1 MIFSA
6 LTIVLAVAVSG
17 CNMVQVNEEKDRKI
31 VVAKVNGTEILKGE
45 FLDQYEQYVSYYGV
59 SEEDEEQV
67 KSVKT
72 DILDNL
78 VRQELVRQKA
88 ETAGHEVNDEIRTQ
102 AEKEF
107 EQSVKEYAKSL
118 QENAE
123 KNTDKD
129 AYKDTDYE
137 SQART
142 KMEESLKSMDMT
154 KEQYIE
160 FLAENIV
167 VQNYVDE
174 LTTDLKVEDK
184 EIEDYYNEELSFQKE
199 NPSLASYYSSVQIV
213 TEPASRRVKHILIK
227 LADED
232 TEAIDKLRQDSKD
245 DEADKLREEKLKAIK
260 TKADEVLAKVKAGE
274 DFETLLKEYGEDPG
288 MKSEENKDGYTM
300 VRDASMR
307 PEFLEASFQ
316 LKKGETSDLVAT
328 DNGYHIIKVYDATE
342 DVIAPLDD
350 KKEEIKTALLSQ
362 KKNEKTNELIEQ
374 WIKEADIKKYDNR
387 L

>member
-129 AYKDTDYE
+129 ADKDTDYE

-154 KEQYIE
+154 REQYIE

>member
-129 AYKDTDYE
+129 ADKDTDYE